1 MEVIRCNKGHF
12 YDSEEYSTCPYCDGT
27 NAGHSRM
34 PEGILGTDYFGHSAA
49 GNSNIA
55 AADPVGSTAS
65 AGVAPTDYAGG
76 QQKVQQ
82 YGPTIPSGG
91 NVQKYGG
98 TTFVNQSGSTQ
109 EKADLVGWLV
119 CVKGPSRGKDYPIRN
134 QNNYIGRSSSSD
146 ICIPE
151 DRSIS
156 SERSANIVYDDITRS
171 FFFGPVMGKN
181 AVRLNGAVVINS
193 AQLQAYDVLQVG
205 VSNLL
210 FVPLCGERFD
220 WNEK

>member
-1 MEVIRCNKGHF
+1 MEIIRCSKGHF
-12 YDSEEYSTCPYCDGT
+12 YDSEENTTCPYCDGT

-49 GNSNIA
+49 GNGYIA
-55 AADPVGSTAS
+55 DTAP
-65 AGVAPTDYAGG
+65 AGAAPTDYAGNG

-82 YGPTIPSGG
+82 HGPTIPSGG
-91 NVQKYGG
+91 NVQQFGP
-98 TTFVNQSGSTQ
+98 TTFVNQGGSTQ

-119 CVKGPSRGKDYPIRN
+119 CVEGPSRGKDYPIRN
-134 QNNYIGRSSSSD
+134 QNNFIGRNSRSD

-151 DRSIS
+151 DHSIS
-156 SERSANIVYDDITRS
+156 SERSACIVYDDITRS
-171 FFFGPVMGKN
+171 FFFGPMMGKN
-181 AVRLNGAVVINS
+181 AVRLNGAVVIHS

-205 VSNLL
+205 VSKLL